1 MDGDAVLAVIEAHGP
16 ARLSEIVGLLAAE
29 GVEASSAET
38 SAVLRRLEAQKKV
51 ACTPRENW
59 RLTGEAGRRQSEARR
74 VAAESAPAGT
84 RTRAL
89 IYCPEIIRDAPRFKR
104 NTMLHYVSYENG
116 GFRLRD
122 YVDGHRIEVKEVGG
136 ISKTVFL
143 EAAYHWT
150 QFEFDAEEAE
160 TPLTDN
166 EFWEKR
172 IASANKS
179 HADLLARGS
188 TVIAAKG
195 AA

>member
-1 MDGDAVLAVIEAHGP
+1 MDGDAVLAILEAHGP
-16 ARLSEIVGLLAAE
+16 TQTSEIVRLLAAE
-29 GVEASSAET
+29 GVDATTAET
-38 SAVLRRLEAQKKV
+38 SATLRRLEAQKKV

-74 VAAESAPAGT
+74 IAAETAPAGT

-89 IYCPEIIRDAPRFKR
+89 IYCPEIIRDVPRFKR
-104 NTMLHYVSYENG
+104 NTILHFVSYENG

-122 YVDGHRIEVKEVGG
+122 YVDGHRIEVRSVAG
-136 ISKTVFL
+136 ITKTVFL
-143 EAAYHWT
+143 EAAYHWR

-172 IASANKS
+172 IAGANES
-179 HADLLARGS
+179 HADLLAGGKA
-188 TVIAAKG
+188 VIATRG

>member
-1 MDGDAVLAVIEAHGP
+1 MDGDAILAIIEAHGP
-16 ARLSEIVGLLAAE
+16 APAQEIARQLAGE
-29 GVEASSAET
+29 GVETTTAAVSA
-38 SAVLRRLEAQKKV
+38 ALRRLEAQKKV

-59 RLTGEAGRRQSEARR
+59 RLTGEAGRLQSIARR
-74 VAAESAPAGT
+74 AAAESAPSGT

-89 IYCPEIIRDAPRFKR
+89 IYCPEIIRDAPRLKR
-104 NTMLHYVSYENG
+104 NTVLHFVAYENG

-122 YVDGHRIEVKEVGG
+122 YADGHRIELKEVGG
-136 ISKTVFL
+136 ITKTVFL

-172 IASANKS
+172 IARANKS
-179 HADLLARGS
+179 HADLLAAGKA
-188 TVIAAKG
+188 VIATKG